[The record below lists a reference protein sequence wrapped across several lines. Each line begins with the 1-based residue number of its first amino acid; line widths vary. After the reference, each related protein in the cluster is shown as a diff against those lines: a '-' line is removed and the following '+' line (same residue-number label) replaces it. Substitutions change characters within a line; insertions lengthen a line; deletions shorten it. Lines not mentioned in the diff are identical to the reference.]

1 MHRDET
7 DRTGLEFRIVGPGD
21 AAVLLD
27 LLDGIDR
34 AFFRPHPFT
43 LEEAERIAG
52 HSGRD
57 VYGMLMNGD
66 RAVAYGLLRGLDEGY
81 STPALGV
88 AVRADEQGRGY
99 ARATMTALHGEA
111 RARGATGIRLRVDA
125 ANTRARRLY
134 ESLGYAYRGEERG
147 ELVMVVPLLGED
159 SPDRGAPHA
168 PPRGVTR
175 RLGLGLKRAMDIA
188 GAALGLIVLS
198 PILAWVSLVL
208 VVTQGRPIFFRQ
220 GRPGLRGRVFTI
232 LKFRTMR
239 AAAPDEVWYLTDTV
253 RITRF
258 GRFLRASSIDELPEL
273 WNVLRGEMSLVGPR
287 PLLAE
292 YIETYT
298 PEERRRHD
306 MRPGVT
312 SWAAVNGRHVLAFKE
327 RLQLDVWYVDHWS
340 LTLDLRILAM
350 TVRQVVRGTD
360 VAATQDMAAVGFPL
374 PGVSPERDDEHD
386 PDRDPDDG
394 SAPSRRVT

>member
-1 MHRDET
+1 M
-7 DRTGLEFRIVGPGD
+7 EFRIVGPGD
-21 AAVLLD
+21 APALLD
-27 LLDGIDR
+27 LLEGIDR

-43 LEEAERIAG
+43 LDEAERIAART
-52 HSGRD
+52 GRD

-81 STPALGV
+81 ATPALGV
-88 AVRADEQGRGY
+88 AVRADEQGRGF
-99 ARATMTALHGEA
+99 ARATMTALHAEA

-125 ANTRARRLY
+125 DNTVARRLY
-134 ESLGYAYRGEERG
+134 ESFGYTYRGEDRG
-147 ELVMVVPLLGED
+147 ELVMVLPLAGEGN
-159 SPDRGAPHA
+159 PDPGLPGVRPGGAM
-168 PPRGVTR
+168 R
-175 RLGLGLKRAMDIA
+175 RLGLALKRAMDVS
-188 GAALGLIVLS
+188 GAAVGLVLLS
-198 PILAWVSLVL
+198 PILAWVSVVL

-220 GRPGLRGRVFTI
+220 GRPGLGGRIFTI

-239 AAAPDEVWYLTDTV
+239 AARPGEVWYLTDTV

-312 SWAAVNGRHVLAFKE
+312 SWAAVNGRHVLAFKQ

-340 LTLDLRILAM
+340 LALDLRILAM
-350 TVRQVVRGTD
+350 TIRQVVRGTD
-360 VAATQDMAAVGFPL
+360 VSATQDMAAVGFPL
-374 PGVSPERDDEHD
+374 PGVSPEEDDDRAPGHD
-386 PDRDPDDG
+386 PDNR